1 MKKLKLIAS
10 YVCLIT
16 CLLLHRNFD
25 KSVCHEFR
33 NIIYIYIYISYNMSM
48 FIYIFKYRYLF
59 TSVKLFLI
67 SNLQKKLNK
76 WNLEKVFSV
85 VFGPLLVLCRRLL
98 VVCGGL
104 WSLPVLVTTIIV
116 AVAL

>member
-1 MKKLKLIAS
+1 
-10 YVCLIT
+10 
-16 CLLLHRNFD
+16 
-25 KSVCHEFR
+25 
-33 NIIYIYIYISYNMSM
+33 MSM
-48 FIYIFKYRYLF
+48 FIYIFKCRYLF

-67 SNLQKKLNK
+67 SNLQKKLNN

-85 VFGPLLVLCRRLL
+85 VFGPLLVLCSRLL
-98 VVCGGL
+98 VVCSGL